1 MPDCKQ
7 DANTHEWT
15 VDLDRAGSGRRTMK
29 TKHIVMATGFA
40 CRPKVPEVEGID
52 TVEETVRHSTEH
64 DSSKGWEGKKIMV
77 VGSGASGMEIAF
89 EAREYTPRPSATT
102 TAVLM
107 NVQLGEAWT

>member
-52 TVEETVRHSTEH
+52 TFEETVRHSTEH

-77 VGSGASGMEIAF
+77 VGVPERPEWRLHSRLVS
-89 EAREYTPRPSATT
+89 TPHALPQPR
-102 TAVLM
+102 
-107 NVQLGEAWT
+107 QQY